1 MKIIREKQT
10 WKVSES
16 FTKMNQCLERVAY
29 SHGYRVSDVCKAM
42 GCSSRYFYDVFHRDV
57 GLSPKLWMKF
67 ERMVV
72 ARRKL
77 DGGLDAKVVAKEIGF
92 KSVHTFRREFQLFH
106 LSSPE
111 LYQDIRQ
118 KSNDFMYF
126 IRGEK

>member
-1 MKIIREKQT
+1 
-10 WKVSES
+10 
-16 FTKMNQCLERVAY
+16 
-29 SHGYRVSDVCKAM
+29 
-42 GCSSRYFYDVFHRDV
+42 
-57 GLSPKLWMKF
+57 MKF

-106 LSSPE
+106 LASPE
-111 LYQDIRQ
+111 SYQDIRQ

>member
-1 MKIIREKQT
+1 M
-10 WKVSES
+10 SES
-16 FTKMNQCLERVAY
+16 FTKVNQCLERVAY

-106 LSSPE
+106 LASPE

-126 IRGEK
+126 ITGEK